1 VIGQCTLA
9 GWGGEIE
16 RQVPGTKTDGVLF
29 NHAAQLPEN
38 PPHPA
43 SEYDFQLIQIP
54 MRSVL
59 PESEFFRLSYD
70 DPAAYERLFADTKE
84 RLFRYLAEAMR
95 WNRSHGI
102 LSFVC
107 NYLVPMQNPMGRLL
121 PRYDLRNMVYFVEKL
136 NESLGNELQRYRNA
150 YLFDADQVMA
160 TFGRRFVQDDAV
172 WITNHGAGLTD
183 GDWEADQDRLEK
195 PHKASELFLMRL
207 YESLKASCAELLGL
221 YRTVRQVDMV
231 KLVVFDI
238 DDTLWRGV
246 AAESMDDVR
255 AETMEGWPL
264 GIAEAIGHLK
274 RRGVLVAIIS
284 KNDESKVEKLWKA
297 RFGRRLLLEDFVSRK
312 INWRTKVENLE
323 EILQETNLLPGN
335 VLFVDDNPVERAS
348 IQAAFPAVR
357 AIGPEPL
364 LWRRILLWSPET
376 QVAAISA
383 ESTARTAMVQ
393 AQVERET
400 QRKHMSREEFLASL
414 NVQLDLLEIT
424 TTEHPRFK
432 RALEL
437 INKSNQYN
445 TTGIRWS
452 EQQCQAAFA
461 EGTSF
466 FAFEVKDRFTP
477 YGLVGVVVVKG
488 THVGQFVMSC
498 RVVGMGVEL
507 AALAT
512 IFDIVRARH
521 PGAEPI
527 TASLEHTP
535 ANTLAQDLWSRCGFK
550 EHAGLWQSGDLPACP
565 AHVQI
570 TSRPAAAANEVR
582 EPLVAVA

>member
-1 VIGQCTLA
+1 
-9 GWGGEIE
+9 
-16 RQVPGTKTDGVLF
+16 
-29 NHAAQLPEN
+29 
-38 PPHPA
+38 
-43 SEYDFQLIQIP
+43 
-54 MRSVL
+54 
-59 PESEFFRLSYD
+59 
-70 DPAAYERLFADTKE
+70 
-84 RLFRYLAEAMR
+84 
-95 WNRSHGI
+95 
-102 LSFVC
+102 
-107 NYLVPMQNPMGRLL
+107 
-121 PRYDLRNMVYFVEKL
+121 
-136 NESLGNELQRYRNA
+136 
-150 YLFDADQVMA
+150 
-160 TFGRRFVQDDAV
+160 
-172 WITNHGAGLTD
+172 
-183 GDWEADQDRLEK
+183 
-195 PHKASELFLMRL
+195 
-207 YESLKASCAELLGL
+207 
-221 YRTVRQVDMV
+221 
-231 KLVVFDI
+231 
-238 DDTLWRGV
+238 
-246 AAESMDDVR
+246 MDDVR

-284 KNDESKVEKLWKA
+284 KNDESKVEQLWKA

-376 QVAAISA
+376 QVASISA

-466 FAFEVKDRFTP
+466 LR
-477 YGLVGVVVVKG
+477 L
-488 THVGQFVMSC
+488 
-498 RVVGMGVEL
+498 R
-507 AALAT
+507 
-512 IFDIVRARH
+512 
-521 PGAEPI
+521 
-527 TASLEHTP
+527 
-535 ANTLAQDLWSRCGFK
+535 
-550 EHAGLWQSGDLPACP
+550 
-565 AHVQI
+565 
-570 TSRPAAAANEVR
+570 
-582 EPLVAVA
+582 

>member
-1 VIGQCTLA
+1 
-9 GWGGEIE
+9 
-16 RQVPGTKTDGVLF
+16 
-29 NHAAQLPEN
+29 
-38 PPHPA
+38 
-43 SEYDFQLIQIP
+43 
-54 MRSVL
+54 
-59 PESEFFRLSYD
+59 
-70 DPAAYERLFADTKE
+70 
-84 RLFRYLAEAMR
+84 
-95 WNRSHGI
+95 
-102 LSFVC
+102 
-107 NYLVPMQNPMGRLL
+107 MQ
-121 PRYDLRNMVYFVEKL
+121 
-136 NESLGNELQRYRNA
+136 
-150 YLFDADQVMA
+150 
-160 TFGRRFVQDDAV
+160 
-172 WITNHGAGLTD
+172 
-183 GDWEADQDRLEK
+183 
-195 PHKASELFLMRL
+195 
-207 YESLKASCAELLGL
+207 
-221 YRTVRQVDMV
+221 
-231 KLVVFDI
+231 
-238 DDTLWRGV
+238 
-246 AAESMDDVR
+246 
-255 AETMEGWPL
+255 
-264 GIAEAIGHLK
+264 
-274 RRGVLVAIIS
+274 
-284 KNDESKVEKLWKA
+284 LWKA
-297 RFGRRLLLEDFVSRK
+297 RFGARLLLEDFVSRK

-376 QVAAISA
+376 QVASISA

-400 QRKHMSREEFLASL
+400 QRKQMSREEFLASL
-414 NVQLDLLEIT
+414 NVQLDLLEIH

-432 RALEL
+432 RAIEL

-488 THVGQFVMSC
+488 THVEQFVMSC
-498 RVVGMGVEL
+498 RVVGMSVEL

-512 IFDIVRARH
+512 IFDIIRTRN

-535 ANTLAQDLWSRCGFK
+535 ANTLARDLWSRCGFN
-550 EHAGLWQSGDLPACP
+550 ERAGLWQSMPGEMLACP

-570 TSRPAAAANEVR
+570 ASRPAAAADQVR
-582 EPLVAVA
+582 EPLGAVAYLRFAGPRRPRDAAASPALPHDFPFSTV